1 MEQEAEDLYNLV
13 LEELIYP
20 LVGKRVTFGRD
31 LTKAGLKLF
40 GMNYMGTFASDQIPH
55 SLGKVPGT
63 GKGATGTRW
72 IDSANVSAKSPLYLI
87 TNLDD
92 SNMPG
97 SHWVALAYDI
107 PDESLGKKQGLIWVY
122 DSFGRK
128 TGDILPQLAKQF
140 GKNNLR
146 MADDDAEQKLIE
158 DDCGARCLA
167 FLYIFDR
174 HGSDVAKF
182 I

>member
-97 SHWVALAYDI
+97 SHWVALAFDV
-107 PDESLGKKQGLIWVY
+107 GTKLIWVY

-140 GKNNLR
+140 GKKNLR
-146 MADDDAEQKLIE
+146 MAQDDSEQHLSE
-158 DDCGARCLA
+158 DDCGGRSLA
-167 FLYIFDR
+167 FLYVFDR

>member
-1 MEQEAEDLYNLV
+1 MDRNFESKSSEAEDLYNLV
-13 LEELIYP
+13 LAEIIYP
-20 LVGKRVTFGRD
+20 LVGKKVTFGQD

-40 GMNYMGTFASDQIPH
+40 GQNYMGTFASDQIPN

-63 GKGATGTRW
+63 GKDATGTRW
-72 IDSANVSAKSPLYLI
+72 IDSANVTGKSPLYLI
-87 TNLDD
+87 ANLDD

-97 SHWVALAYDI
+97 SHWISLCYDV
-107 PDESLGKKQGLIWVY
+107 GTKLIWVY

-128 TGDILPQLAKQF
+128 TGDILPLLAKQF
-140 GKNNLR
+140 GKKNLR
-146 MADDDAEQKLIE
+146 MADDDAEQKLTE

-167 FLYIFDR
+167 FIYIFDR
-174 HGSDVAKF
+174 HGSDVARF

>member
-1 MEQEAEDLYNLV
+1 MEQEAENLYNLV
-13 LEELIYP
+13 LEEIIYP
-20 LVGKRVTFGRD
+20 MVGKRVTFDKD
-31 LTKAGLKLF
+31 LTKAGFKLF
-40 GMNYMGTFASDQIPH
+40 GCNYMGTFASDQIPAI
-55 SLGKVPGT
+55 GKIPGT
-63 GKGATGTRW
+63 HKSVTT
-72 IDSANVSAKSPLYLI
+72 SNVSEKSPLYLI
-87 TNLDD
+87 ANLDD

-97 SHWVALAYDI
+97 SHWVALAFDVRT
-107 PDESLGKKQGLIWVY
+107 KKIWVY

-146 MADDDAEQKLIE
+146 MADDDAEQKLTE

-174 HGSDVAKF
+174 HGSDVARF